1 MPGANK
7 GTVYLKHTQLIIT
20 WPDGREQKLSLVDD
34 VFRIG
39 RGESNSLIIPQE
51 YTTISRQHI
60 EIRREEKQ
68 YILADLGSGNGV
80 LVNGQR
86 VDQTMLKDNDES
98 RFPELQTPGS
108 AWG

>member
-1 MPGANK
+1 MPGTNK

-51 YTTISRQHI
+51 YTTISR
-60 EIRREEKQ
+60 
-68 YILADLGSGNGV
+68 
-80 LVNGQR
+80 
-86 VDQTMLKDNDES
+86 
-98 RFPELQTPGS
+98 
-108 AWG
+108 